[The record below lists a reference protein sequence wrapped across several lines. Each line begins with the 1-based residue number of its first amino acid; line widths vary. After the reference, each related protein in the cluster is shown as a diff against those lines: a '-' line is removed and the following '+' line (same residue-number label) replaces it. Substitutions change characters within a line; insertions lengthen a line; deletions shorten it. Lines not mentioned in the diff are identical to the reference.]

1 MMKKTGYRGE
11 FAGAV
16 EAAASTGGQIMP
28 PIMGAAAFLMAEY
41 TGIPYARIALLAIL
55 PAVLYFTGIFMA
67 VHLEAKTAYLCRV
80 LEMGGAEM
88 YVTGSN
94 PLSTQDDV
102 AAAQAQEASLQAAFA
117 RLQKSQLEL
126 TTELAQVGSSS
137 YIESRAR
144 TDYAFLKP
152 GEIRFEVV
160 NPDALEGYTEEEM
173 KILMQELVY

>member
-1 MMKKTGYRGE
+1 MDRIVIRWRAM
-11 FAGAV
+11 AV
-16 EAAASTGGQIMP
+16 VCAVLV
-28 PIMGAAAFLMAEY
+28 AAF
-41 TGIPYARIALLAIL
+41 GWR
-55 PAVLYFTGIFMA
+55 
-67 VHLEAKTAYLCRV
+67 
-80 LEMGGAEM
+80 
-88 YVTGSN
+88 N
-94 PLSTQDDV
+94 QQDL
-102 AAAQAQEASLQAAFA
+102 AAAQAQEASLQATFA

>member
-1 MMKKTGYRGE
+1 MI
-11 FAGAV
+11 
-16 EAAASTGGQIMP
+16 AASTAP
-28 PIMGAAAFLMAEY
+28 AAPSIWPVIDL
-41 TGIPYARIALLAIL
+41 
-55 PAVLYFTGIFMA
+55 V
-67 VHLEAKTAYLCRV
+67 
-80 LEMGGAEM
+80 
-88 YVTGSN
+88 
-94 PLSTQDDV
+94 
-102 AAAQAQEASLQAAFA
+102 
-117 RLQKSQLEL
+117 EL

>member
-1 MMKKTGYRGE
+1 MKCVLIT
-11 FAGAV
+11 
-16 EAAASTGGQIMP
+16 
-28 PIMGAAAFLMAEY
+28 GAARNTGLGMA
-41 TGIPYARIALLAIL
+41 RL
-55 PAVLYFTGIFMA
+55 F
-67 VHLEAKTAYLCRV
+67 AKRGWSVICTSRS
-80 LEMGGAEM
+80 E
-88 YVTGSN
+88 
-94 PLSTQDDV
+94 
-102 AAAQAQEASLQAAFA
+102 AQAQEAALQATFA

-160 NPDALEGYTEEEM
+160 NPDALEGYTENEL